1 MKIPLEL
8 RLKVGLKGVG
18 HVMTRPPYLFLAIL
32 VSIFSLG
39 ILLWSLNIDLLGY
52 IFFEAPLNIIE
63 KIDFIFDV
71 YGSILTNYESF
82 QAIVMVL
89 FSLLFGINI
98 AVLVYVMR
106 GGQKEAIKSKSS
118 VGGLSLAV
126 IGGGCIACGTS
137 IITPLLATLGA
148 TSSIAFTN
156 AIGLY
161 LNLIGIVFIVFSLI
175 SLGQRVATIQATNQ
189 KG

>member
-1 MKIPLEL
+1 MKIPLKL
-8 RLKVGLKGVG
+8 RLKVSLKGIG
-18 HVMTRPPYLFLAIL
+18 YVMTRPHYVLLAFL
-32 VSIFSLG
+32 VSFISLG

-52 IFFEAPLNIIE
+52 IFFEAPLNLIE
-63 KIDFIFDV
+63 KFDFILDV

-82 QAIVMVL
+82 QAMVMAL
-89 FSLLFGINI
+89 FSMLFGINI
-98 AVLVYVMR
+98 AVLIYVMR

-161 LNLIGIVFIVFSLI
+161 LNLIGIAFITFSLI
-175 SLGQRVATIQATNQ
+175 SLGQRVATIQVTNK

>member
-1 MKIPLEL
+1 MKIPLK
-8 RLKVGLKGVG
+8 LKLNVGLKGVG
-18 HVMTRPPYLFLAIL
+18 SVMTSPLYILLAFL
-32 VSIFSLG
+32 VSFLSLG
-39 ILLWSLNIDLLGY
+39 ILLWSLNIDLLSY
-52 IFFEAPLNIIE
+52 IIFEAPLNVIE
-63 KIDFIFDV
+63 KLDFIFDV

-82 QAIVMVL
+82 QATVMALFSVL
-89 FSLLFGINI
+89 FGVNI

-161 LNLIGIVFIVFSLI
+161 LNLIGIAFIAFSLI
-175 SLGQRVATIQATNQ
+175 SLGQRAATIQATNK